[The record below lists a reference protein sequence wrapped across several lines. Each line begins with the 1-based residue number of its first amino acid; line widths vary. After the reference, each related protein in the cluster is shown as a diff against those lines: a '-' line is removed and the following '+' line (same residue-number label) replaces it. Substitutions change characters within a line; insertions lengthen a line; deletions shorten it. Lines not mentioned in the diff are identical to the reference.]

1 MVKIIKH
8 KSCASIAKAQRKCS
22 IFTIININSEGK
34 MATDHT
40 DDDND
45 DDDAEHRE
53 IESNQNIEAHTL
65 GKPKIKASNNIKG

>member
-40 DDDND
+40 DDD
-45 DDDAEHRE
+45 DAEHRE